1 MRFPALSSLRVAHRV
16 HSQLKKVK
24 KASGE
29 ILGVNVV
36 SIMSTLMSLAAVQV
50 AGGMGS

>member
-1 MRFPALSSLRVAHRV
+1 
-16 HSQLKKVK
+16 LKKVK

-36 SIMSTLMSLAAVQV
+36 SIIMSLAALKRQ
-50 AGGMGS
+50 AERDY